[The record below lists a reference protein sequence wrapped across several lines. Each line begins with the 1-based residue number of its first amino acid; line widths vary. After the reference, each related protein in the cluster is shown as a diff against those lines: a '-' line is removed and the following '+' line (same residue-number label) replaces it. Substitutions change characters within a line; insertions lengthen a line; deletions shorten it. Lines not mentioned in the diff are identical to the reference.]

1 MNKNRIRISDET
13 LNCYGTW
20 IKTDGIILS
29 QYQKNPVLLWMHWR
43 GVIIGTIKDI
53 RVENGEIT
61 GEPIFDE
68 VREES
73 KLAKQQWE
81 KGSLRMGSPNF
92 EVIETS
98 DDPALLKQGQRR
110 PTITKCKLVEYSMV
124 DIGGNDNNIRLTY
137 GGEELKLA
145 EGENCT
151 VLPLLKK
158 SITKFNNK
166 SNMNQELQ
174 AIALM
179 LGLSAEAALTDVQK
193 QVRILLE
200 HKQAIETL
208 RNENKTLKEQLDAIR
223 LSGITAMVDEAVKAG
238 KFTAD
243 KKEHFVELG
252 KKVGSESLKLTL
264 DAMSVSMK
272 PSTILNKPSVGG
284 TPKQYQKLSEV
295 PEAELKLMREED
307 KDQYKRLYKAE
318 YGFECNI

>member
-1 MNKNRIRISDET
+1 MARIRISDET

-20 IKTDGIILS
+20 IRTEGVDLT
-29 QYQKNPVLLWMHWR
+29 QYQKNPVMLWMHCR

-61 GEPIFDE
+61 GEPVFDE

-92 EVIETS
+92 EVIEVS

-137 GGEELKLA
+137 ANKELKLA
-145 EGENCT
+145 KGEDCE
-151 VLPLLKK
+151 VLPLLKE
-158 SITKFNNK
+158 SIINPNNK
-166 SNMNQELQ
+166 SKMNQELQ

-179 LGLSAEAALTDVQK
+179 LGLSAEATLTDVQK
-193 QVRILLE
+193 QVRTLLE
-200 HKQAIETL
+200 LKKENETL
-208 RNENKTLKEQLDAIR
+208 GNEVKTLKEQLDGIQ
-223 LSGITAMVDEAVKAG
+223 LSGITSMVDEAIKAG

-243 KKEHFVELG
+243 KKNHFVELG
-252 KKVGSESLKLTL
+252 KKVGAESLKLTL

-272 PSTILNKPSVGG
+272 PSTILNKPSAGG
-284 TPKQYQKLSEV
+284 APKQYQKLSEV

-307 KDQYKRLYKAE
+307 KEQYKRLYKAE

>member
-1 MNKNRIRISDET
+1 MARIRISDET

-20 IKTDGIILS
+20 IRTEGVDLT
-29 QYQKNPVLLWMHWR
+29 QYQKNPVMLWMHWR

-61 GEPIFDE
+61 GEPVFDE

-73 KLAKQQWE
+73 KQAKQQWE

-92 EVIETS
+92 EVIEVS

-137 GGEELKLA
+137 ANNELRLA
-145 EGENCT
+145 EGEDCE
-151 VLPLLKK
+151 VLPLLKE
-158 SITKFNNK
+158 SIINPNNK
-166 SNMNQELQ
+166 SKMNQELQ

-179 LGLSAEAALTDVQK
+179 LGLSAEATLTDVQK
-193 QVRILLE
+193 QVRTLLE
-200 HKQAIETL
+200 LKRENETL
-208 RNENKTLKEQLDAIR
+208 GNEVKTLKEQLDGIQ
-223 LSGITAMVDEAVKAG
+223 LSGITSMVDEAIKTG

-243 KKEHFVELG
+243 KKNHFVELG
-252 KKVGSESLKLTL
+252 KKVGAESLKMTL

-272 PSTILNKPSVGG
+272 PSTIVNKPSAGG
-284 TPKQYQKLSEV
+284 TSKQYQKLSEV

-307 KDQYKRLYKAE
+307 KEQYKRLYKAE

>member
-13 LNCYGTW
+13 LNEYDTW
-20 IKTDGIILS
+20 IKTSGIVLA
-29 QYQKNPVLLWMHWR
+29 QFKRNPVMLWMHMR
-43 GVIIGTIKDI
+43 GVIIGYIKDI

-61 GEPIFDE
+61 GEPFFDE

-81 KGSLRMGSPNF
+81 KGSLRMGSPYF
-92 EVIETS
+92 EIIETS

-124 DIGGNDNNIRLTY
+124 DIGGNDNNIRLAHT
-137 GGEELKLA
+137 GNELKLA
-145 EGENCT
+145 KGEDCP
-151 VLPLLKK
+151 VLPLLKE
-158 SITKFNNK
+158 SIINPNNK
-166 SNMNQELQ
+166 SKMNQELQ

-179 LGLSAEAALTDVQK
+179 LGLSADATLTDVQK

-200 HKQAIETL
+200 HKNANEKL
-208 RNENKTLKEQLDAIR
+208 RTEVKTLQDQLDAIQ
-223 LSGITAMVDEAVKAG
+223 LSGITSMVDEAVKAG

-243 KKEHFVELG
+243 KKGHFVELG
-252 KKVGSESLKLTL
+252 KKVGAESLKLTL

-272 PSTILNKPSVGG
+272 PSTILNKPSAGG
-284 TPKQYQKLSEV
+284 TPKQYQKLSDV

-307 KDQYKRLYKAE
+307 KEQYKRLYKAE
-318 YGFECNI
+318 YGFECDI

>member
-1 MNKNRIRISDET
+1 MARIRISDET

-20 IKTDGIILS
+20 IRTEGVDLA
-29 QYQKNPVLLWMHWR
+29 QYQKNPVMLWMHWR

-61 GEPIFDE
+61 GEPVFDE

-92 EVIETS
+92 EVIEVS

-137 GGEELKLA
+137 ANNELRLA
-145 EGENCT
+145 EGEDCE
-151 VLPLLKK
+151 VLPLLKE
-158 SITKFNNK
+158 SIINPNNK
-166 SNMNQELQ
+166 SKMNQELQ

-179 LGLSAEAALTDVQK
+179 LGLSAEATLTDVQK
-193 QVRILLE
+193 QVRTLLE
-200 HKQAIETL
+200 LKKENETL
-208 RNENKTLKEQLDAIR
+208 GNEVKTLKEQLDGIQ
-223 LSGITAMVDEAVKAG
+223 LSGITSMVDEAIKSG

-243 KKEHFVELG
+243 KKNHFVELG
-252 KKVGSESLKLTL
+252 KKVGAESLKLTL

-272 PSTILNKPSVGG
+272 PSTILYKPSAGG
-284 TPKQYQKLSEV
+284 NPKQYQKLSEV
-295 PEAELKLMREED
+295 PESELKLMREED
-307 KDQYKRLYKAE
+307 KEQYKRLYKAE

>member
-1 MNKNRIRISDET
+1 MARIRITDET

-20 IKTDGIILS
+20 IRTEGVDLT
-29 QYQKNPVLLWMHWR
+29 QYQKNPVMLWMHWR

-61 GEPIFDE
+61 GEPVFDE

-92 EVIETS
+92 EVIEVS

-137 GGEELKLA
+137 ANKELKLA
-145 EGENCT
+145 EGEDCE
-151 VLPLLKK
+151 VLPLLKE
-158 SITKFNNK
+158 SIINPNNK
-166 SNMNQELQ
+166 SKMNQELQ

-179 LGLSAEAALTDVQK
+179 LGLSAEATLTDVQK
-193 QVRILLE
+193 QVRTLLE
-200 HKQAIETL
+200 LKKENETL
-208 RNENKTLKEQLDAIR
+208 GNEVKTLKEQLDGIQ
-223 LSGITAMVDEAVKAG
+223 LSGITSMVDEAIKAG
-238 KFTAD
+238 KFTSD
-243 KKEHFVELG
+243 KKNHFVELG
-252 KKVGSESLKLTL
+252 KKVGADSLKMTL
-264 DAMSVSMK
+264 VAMSVSMK
-272 PSTILNKPSVGG
+272 PSTILNKPSAGG
-284 TPKQYQKLSEV
+284 TSKQYQKLSDV
-295 PEAELKLMREED
+295 PEAELKLMREGD